1 MNAMVR
7 VLCITTIRLSI
18 LLPNIEFLQSSHYH
32 HHLTSQPY
40 HHQKLLP
47 WIDDPP
53 TSFCLYRHYHRLCLP
68 PYHAVPQ
75 VVLKT
80 SVLCTQHVPRA
91 STLRRPAPLLP
102 TLGART
108 VQPDYSKLCRQPMAL
123 RRTHAAPLRSVLRA
137 STPRSPA
144 MLQSR
149 FAARNV
155 HWDYS
160 KLSPRSASIRLTP
173 ALTTPVVP
181 RASTPR

>member
-1 MNAMVR
+1 MQWLGCFASRLSGCPYCCLILSFSN
-7 VLCITTIRLSI
+7 LPTTTTILHHNLIIIKNFFRGYMI
-18 LLPNIEFLQSSHYH
+18 LPRAFV
-32 HHLTSQPY
+32 
-40 HHQKLLP
+40 
-47 WIDDPP
+47 
-53 TSFCLYRHYHRLCLP
+53 CLYRHYHRLCLP